1 MTDIQIYI
9 SSAAGVLELLVYV
22 LIIRSMRKGVTKP
35 NLAGWVLYT
44 VAMGMVAASSI
55 ALGAWQ
61 VLFLVSAYLIGQ
73 VTIIGLSFK
82 TGYFAFSKFDYA
94 SITLSLLG
102 LLLSIQTTDPLYAL
116 VLNVGVDALG
126 TLAIARKVYLHQ
138 ETEDRVAWTLASG
151 VAILNLFAVTS
162 FDVSNAL
169 FPIYIVFAN
178 VLIAVLSFRRIE
190 NAGALANEAM
200 DRGV

>member
-9 SSAAGVLELLVYV
+9 SSVAGVLELMVYV

-55 ALGAWQ
+55 ALHAWQ
-61 VLFLVSAYLIGQ
+61 VLYLVFAYLIGQ
-73 VTIIGLSFK
+73 VTIIGMSFK
-82 TGYFAFSKFDYA
+82 TGYFTFSKFDYTCIA
-94 SITLSLLG
+94 LSLLG
-102 LLLSIQTTDPLYAL
+102 LLLWIQTTDPTYAL

-126 TLAIARKVYLHQ
+126 TLAIARKVYLHK
-138 ETEDRVAWTLASG
+138 ETEDRAAWVLASG

-162 FDVSNAL
+162 FDISNAL

-178 VLIAVLSFRRIE
+178 VLIAVLSFR
-190 NAGALANEAM
+190 NARDTAALANEAT
-200 DRGV
+200 DRGS